1 MVNKAKKT
9 SKKVKQQHH
18 ALASHPATSAMIAR
32 VGGCNKPPIL
42 WRKQGD
48 SWMECFLKSD
58 CTYGNCQEV
67 DASQV
72 PPSIRGGGG

>member
-1 MVNKAKKT
+1 MAKKAKKVV
-9 SKKVKQQHH
+9 KKIKKRHIAV
-18 ALASHPATSAMIAR
+18 ASHPATTAMIAR

-42 WRKQGD
+42 WRKEGD

-72 PPSIRGGGG
+72 PASIRNGG